1 MKKNKIN
8 RQLAAYYR
16 IRIVLNHPE
25 DIKLEETK
33 KGRLKKETSIEEV
46 CNRLQN
52 EMDILKDKLKL
63 QGIDPEKK

>member
-1 MKKNKIN
+1 MKKNKTN

-16 IRIVLNHPE
+16 IKTTLDHPE

-33 KGRLKKETSIEEV
+33 KGRLKKETSIKEV
-46 CNRLQN
+46 CKRLEN
-52 EMDILKDKLKL
+52 EMDILKEKLKL